1 MEHGRAWSP
10 LLVAVVLAGC
20 TSPRAQADRVEGEE
34 DATERM
40 CTQQD
45 EAVAAADACEG
56 PDEAGSPHPTEDVSQ
71 EDVSQI
77 VFDRRYESA
86 VAFPG
91 SLGASWAHPWEEHV
105 PAVEVVS
112 IPSSLDEAT
121 QRAVFYDSGSERDKP
136 LLVVLHSWSASYL
149 QNIAIP
155 YARFAIDN
163 DWVFVHPDFRGRN
176 RRPEATNSELAVQD
190 VLDAV
195 EHAREHAR
203 VDDSRIYLAGYSGGA
218 MMALVLAGR
227 YPERWA
233 GVATWVAVV
242 DLVDWYGTMRRRGSR
257 YAGEIAA
264 SCGGAPWPGTRAAA
278 ECLRRSPLTYLP
290 EAAGRTP
297 VYIAHGLEDRLAS
310 PSHAIRAFNAL
321 AAPED
326 RIGDE
331 ERAAIAAARSIPPEL
346 SEEEID
352 AHPAFERAGTPV
364 VLQRTS
370 REATL
375 VLFDGDHDMLYEPSL
390 RWLAEQR
397 RG

>member
-10 LLVAVVLAGC
+10 LLVAVVLSSC
-20 TSPRAQADRVEGEE
+20 TSPRAQADRVEGED
-34 DATERM
+34 DATARLCAPHEAEPATIAPFCHGPEETGSEPRER
-40 CTQQD
+40 
-45 EAVAAADACEG
+45 A
-56 PDEAGSPHPTEDVSQ
+56 PR
-71 EDVSQI
+71 I

-91 SLGASWAHPWEEHV
+91 SLGASWADPWRDRV
-105 PAVEVVS
+105 PAVEMVS
-112 IPSSLDEAT
+112 IRSSLDGAP
-121 QRAVFYDSGSERDKP
+121 QRAAFYDSGSERDKP
-136 LLVVLHSWSASYL
+136 LLVVLHSWSATYL

-190 VLDAV
+190 VIDAV
-195 EHAREHAR
+195 EHARERAR
-203 VDDSRIYLAGYSGGA
+203 VDDSRIYLMGYSGGA

-242 DLVDWYGTMRRRGSR
+242 DLVDWHRTMHLRGSR
-257 YAGEIAA
+257 YAREIAA
-264 SCGGAPWPGTRAAA
+264 SCGGAPWPGTRAAV

-290 EAAGRTP
+290 AAAGRTP
-297 VYIAHGLEDRLAS
+297 IYIAHGIEDRLAS
-310 PSHAIRAFNAL
+310 PAHAIRAFNAL

-326 RIGDE
+326 RIEDE
-331 ERAAIAAARSIPPEL
+331 VGAAIARAREVPPQVRRDVGE
-346 SEEEID
+346 

-375 VLFDGDHDMLYEPSL
+375 VLFDGDHDMLYEPGL